1 VPDLLLRGFTQQ
13 ELDWMGAYAEAQGI
27 DRHTWA
33 KRVLLREVKEP
44 VVRTRYGLY
53 IRNRN
58 GVPFEIIRS
67 GDRPEDTAIWDGVDA
82 GQEDQ
87 QLIGQAAQL
96 IRRNHMG
103 DREQAMDLL
112 KKAGYEVSVIA

>member
-1 VPDLLLRGFTQQ
+1 
-13 ELDWMGAYAEAQGI
+13 MGAYAEAQGI